1 MKIVIVIFALTFVL
15 ITIDFGLR
23 FTQCQK
29 LNDTLANR
37 LADIDENYWV
47 FKRNP

>member
-1 MKIVIVIFALTFVL
+1 MVMKIVIVIFALTFVL
-15 ITIDFGLR
+15 IFGLR

-37 LADIDENYWV
+37 LDDIDENYWV
-47 FKRNP
+47 FKRYP